1 MAIHAGPRA
10 LVIATFVALTIGFL
24 AGYWLAPRAERA
36 APAEL
41 AETPHGVGAEEYGQ
55 LGVQALEAGD
65 FVAAERYFRRAA
77 EMAPESGSAHA
88 DLAVSLMYQRKWE
101 EAHGEL
107 ETAGQLAPDAPEV
120 YFLHGIVYRDG
131 LSDTARARE
140 SWQRFLALVP
150 SEAPQAET
158 VQSWLDGLGSTTG
171 GEVR

>member
-10 LVIATFVALTIGFL
+10 LVIATFVALTVGFL
-24 AGYWLAPRAERA
+24 AGYGLAPRGESTS
-36 APAEL
+36 PAEL
-41 AETPHGVGAEEYGQ
+41 ADAPHAVGPEEYGQ
-55 LGVQALEAGD
+55 LGMQALESGD
-65 FVAAERYFRRAA
+65 FASAERYFRRAA

-88 DLAVSLMYQRKWE
+88 ELAVSLMYQRRWE

-107 ETAGQLAPDAPEV
+107 QTAGQLAPDAPEI
-120 YFLHGIVYRDG
+120 YFLRGIVYRDG

-158 VQSWLDGLGSTTG
+158 VQSWLDGLGSTT
-171 GEVR
+171 EAEIR

>member
-1 MAIHAGPRA
+1 MAIDAGPRA
-10 LVIATFVALTIGFL
+10 LVIATFVALTVGFL
-24 AGYWLAPRAERA
+24 AGYGLAPQAERA

-41 AETPHGVGAEEYGQ
+41 ADTPHAVGPEEYGQ

-158 VQSWLDGLGSTTG
+158 VQSWLDGLGSATG